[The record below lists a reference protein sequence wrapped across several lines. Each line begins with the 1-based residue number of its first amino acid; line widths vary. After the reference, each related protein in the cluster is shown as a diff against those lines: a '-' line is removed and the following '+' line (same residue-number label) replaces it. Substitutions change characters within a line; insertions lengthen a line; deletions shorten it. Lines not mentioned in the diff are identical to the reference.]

1 MRPADF
7 PRFSVAIAPIH
18 DVTNRSVHLKEATMH
33 HDMSPTRRRV
43 IQGLAAIAA
52 ATAFSTPA
60 FAADPL
66 KIGLILPLT
75 GPFASTGKQI
85 EAAARL
91 YIAKNGDTVA
101 GRKVEL
107 IVKDDTGLAPETTK
121 RIAQEL
127 VVQDKVTVLA
137 GFGLTPLA
145 LAAAPVA
152 TEAKVPMVVMAA
164 ATGMIPTRS
173 PFIVRTG
180 FTLPQ
185 VTAPIAEWALKNK
198 IKRVV
203 TMVTDYGP
211 GLDAEKTFVT
221 VFKAG
226 GGEIVESIKTPL
238 RNPDYAPFLQRAK
251 DAKPDAL
258 FVFVPSGEGLAVM
271 KQFDERGLKQAGIRL
286 IGTGDVTDDDLLESM
301 GAPAVGVITSFHYSA
316 AHDSPENKAYVEA
329 FMKANNGM
337 RPNFHSLGGYD
348 GMHLIYE
355 AVKKAGPTANG
366 EQLVEAMKG
375 MKWTSPRGPM
385 SIDPATRQTIQTVYL
400 REVKM
405 VNGKP
410 WNVEFDKVENVKD
423 PG

>member
-1 MRPADF
+1 M
-7 PRFSVAIAPIH
+7 
-18 DVTNRSVHLKEATMH
+18 NRSMY
-33 HDMSPTRRRV
+33 SNRRRV
-43 IQGLAAIAA
+43 LQSLTL
-52 ATAFSTPA
+52 ATALCVLPGA
-60 FAADPL
+60 ALAADPF

-101 GRKVEL
+101 GRKIEL

-127 VVQDKVTVLA
+127 VVQDKVNVLA

-185 VTAPIAEWALKNK
+185 ITAPIAEWALKNK

-211 GLDAEKTFVT
+211 GLDAEKTFQT
-221 VFKAG
+221 CQG
-226 GGEIVESIKTPL
+226 GRVDIVESIRTPL

-286 IGTGDVTDDDLLESM
+286 IGTGDVTDDDLLVSM
-301 GAPAVGVITSFHYSA
+301 GAPSLGIITSFHYSA
-316 AHDSPENKAYVEA
+316 AHDSPENKAYVDG
-329 FMKANNGM
+329 FMKANNGL
-337 RPNFHSLGGYD
+337 RPNFHSVGGYD

-355 AVKKAGPTANG
+355 ALKKAGPDATG

-405 VNGKP
+405 VNGQP
-410 WNVEFDKVENVKD
+410 WNIEFEKFENVKD
-423 PG
+423 PGN

>member
-1 MRPADF
+1 MKHPL
-7 PRFSVAIAPIH
+7 S
-18 DVTNRSVHLKEATMH
+18 L
-33 HDMSPTRRRV
+33 TRRR
-43 IQGLAAIAA
+43 ILQGFAA
-52 ATAFSTPA
+52 AAVATVLATPA

-85 EAAARL
+85 EAACRL

-127 VVQDKVTVLA
+127 VVQDKVSVLA

-152 TEAKVPMVVMAA
+152 TEAKVPMIVMAA

-316 AHDSPENKAYVEA
+316 AHDSPENKAYVDA

-355 AVKKAGPTANG
+355 AVKKAGANATG

-375 MKWTSPRGPM
+375 QKWMSPRGPM
-385 SIDPATRQTIQTVYL
+385 SIDPATRQTIQNVYL

-410 WNVEFDKVENVKD
+410 WNVEFDKFENVKD

>member
-1 MRPADF
+1 MRKRID
-7 PRFSVAIAPIH
+7 S
-18 DVTNRSVHLKEATMH
+18 
-33 HDMSPTRRRV
+33 TRRRV
-43 IQGLAAIAA
+43 LQGVAGTAALGALPR
-52 ATAFSTPA
+52 FA
-60 FAADPL
+60 FAQNAPV
-66 KIGLILPLT
+66 KIGLILPMT

-85 EAAARL
+85 TAACRH
-91 YIAKNGDTVA
+91 YMERNGDTVA

-121 RIAQEL
+121 RIAQEM
-127 VVQDKVTVLA
+127 VVQDKVTILA

-152 TEAKVPMVVMAA
+152 TEAKTPMIVMAA

-185 VTAPIAEWALKNK
+185 VTAPIAEWASKNK
-198 IKRVV
+198 IKRVF
-203 TMVTDYGP
+203 TIVTDYGP
-211 GLDAEKTFVT
+211 GLDAEKTFHA
-221 VFKAG
+221 VFKEK
-226 GGEIVESIKTPL
+226 GGEIVESVRTPL

-271 KQFDERGLKQAGIRL
+271 KQFEERGLKQAGIRM
-286 IGTGDVTDDDLLESM
+286 IGTGDVTDDDLLETM

-316 AHDSPENKAYVEA
+316 AHESPENRAYVDGM
-329 FMKANNGM
+329 MKANNGM
-337 RPNFHSLGGYD
+337 RPNFHSVGGWD

-355 AVKKAGPTANG
+355 AIKKAPTGTG

-375 MKWTSPRGPM
+375 MKWVSPRGPM
-385 SIDPATRQTIQTVYL
+385 SIDPATRQTIQNVYL

-410 WNVEFDKVENVKD
+410 WNIEFDKFENVKD

>member
-1 MRPADF
+1 MKNSF
-7 PRFSVAIAPIH
+7 Q
-18 DVTNRSVHLKEATMH
+18 T
-33 HDMSPTRRRV
+33 TRRRV
-43 IQGLAAIAA
+43 LQGVALAATLGALHGAA
-52 ATAFSTPA
+52 L
-60 FAADPL
+60 AADPL
-66 KIGLILPLT
+66 KIGLILPMT

-91 YIAKNGDTVA
+91 YMAKNGDTVA

-121 RIAQEL
+121 RIAQEM
-127 VVQDKVTVLA
+127 VVQDKVSVLA

-164 ATGMIPTRS
+164 ATAMIPTRS
-173 PFIVRTG
+173 PYIVRTG

-211 GLDAEKTFVT
+211 GLDAEKTFQT

-226 GGEIVESIKTPL
+226 GGEIVEAIRTPL

-271 KQFDERGLKQAGIRL
+271 KQFDDRGLKQSGIRL

-316 AHDSPENKAYVEA
+316 AHDSPENKAYVDGM
-329 FMKANNGM
+329 MKANNGM
-337 RPNFHSLGGYD
+337 RPNFHSVGGYD

-355 AVKKAGPTANG
+355 AVKKAGPNATG

-375 MKWTSPRGPM
+375 MKWVSPRGPM
-385 SIDPATRQTIQTVYL
+385 SIDPTTRQPIQNVYM

>member
-1 MRPADF
+1 MKQSFATARGRVLQRISA
-7 PRFSVAIAPIH
+7 AILLGLLP
-18 DVTNRSVHLKEATMH
+18 
-33 HDMSPTRRRV
+33 
-43 IQGLAAIAA
+43 LAAL
-52 ATAFSTPA
+52 
-60 FAADPL
+60 AADPL
-66 KIGLILPLT
+66 KIGLILPMT

-127 VVQDKVTVLA
+127 VVQDKVSVLA

-185 VTAPIAEWALKNK
+185 VTGPIAEWAAKNK

-211 GLDAEKTFVT
+211 GLDAEKTFQT
-221 VFKAG
+221 VFKAA
-226 GGEIVESIKTPL
+226 GGEIVESIRTPL

-301 GAPAVGVITSFHYSA
+301 GAPAVGVVTSFHYSA
-316 AHDSPENKAYVEA
+316 AHESPENRAYVDG

-337 RPNFHSLGGYD
+337 RPNFHSVGGYD

-355 AVKKAGPTANG
+355 AVKKAGSNATG

-375 MKWTSPRGPM
+375 MKWVSPRGPM
-385 SIDPATRQTIQTVYL
+385 SIDPATRQTVHNVYL

-410 WNVEFDKVENVKD
+410 WNIEFDKVENVKD
-423 PG
+423 PGN

>member
-1 MRPADF
+1 MKNSF
-7 PRFSVAIAPIH
+7 Q
-18 DVTNRSVHLKEATMH
+18 T
-33 HDMSPTRRRV
+33 TRRRV
-43 IQGLAAIAA
+43 LQGVALAATLGALHGAA
-52 ATAFSTPA
+52 L
-60 FAADPL
+60 AADPL
-66 KIGLILPLT
+66 KIGLILPMT

-91 YIAKNGDTVA
+91 YMAKNGDTVA

-121 RIAQEL
+121 RIAQEM
-127 VVQDKVTVLA
+127 VVQDKVSVLA

-164 ATGMIPTRS
+164 ATAMIPTRS
-173 PFIVRTG
+173 PYIVRTG

-211 GLDAEKTFVT
+211 GLDAEKTFQT

-226 GGEIVESIKTPL
+226 GGEIVEAIRTPL

-271 KQFDERGLKQAGIRL
+271 KQFDDRGLKQAGIRL

-316 AHDSPENKAYVEA
+316 AHDSPENKAYVDGM
-329 FMKANNGM
+329 MKANNGM
-337 RPNFHSLGGYD
+337 RPNFHSVGGYD

-355 AVKKAGPTANG
+355 AVKKAGPNATG

-375 MKWTSPRGPM
+375 MKWVSPRGPM
-385 SIDPATRQTIQTVYL
+385 SIDPTTRQPIQNVYM

-410 WNVEFDKVENVKD
+410 WNVEFDKIENVKD
-423 PG
+423 PGN

>member
-1 MRPADF
+1 MNT
-7 PRFSVAIAPIH
+7 RFHTI
-18 DVTNRSVHLKEATMH
+18 
-33 HDMSPTRRRV
+33 RRRML
-43 IQGLAAIAA
+43 QAAAIGATLCALPGAA
-52 ATAFSTPA
+52 L
-60 FAADPL
+60 AADPF

-91 YIAKNGDTVA
+91 YMAKNGDTVA
-101 GRKVEL
+101 GRKIEL

-121 RIAQEL
+121 RIAQEM
-127 VVQDKVTVLA
+127 VVQDKVSVLA

-164 ATGMIPTRS
+164 ATAMIPTRS
-173 PFIVRTG
+173 PYIVRSN

-211 GLDAEKTFVT
+211 GLDAEKTFLA

-226 GGEIVESIKTPL
+226 GGEIVESIRTPL

-271 KQFDERGLKQAGIRL
+271 KQFDDRGLKQAGIRL

-316 AHDSPENKAYVEA
+316 AHDSPENKAYVDA
-329 FMKANNGM
+329 MMKANPGM
-337 RPNFHSLGGYD
+337 RPNFHSVGGYD

-355 AVKKAGPTANG
+355 ALKKAGAGASG

-375 MKWTSPRGPM
+375 MKWVSPRGPL
-385 SIDPATRQTIQTVYL
+385 SIDPATRQPIQNVYL

-410 WNVEFDKVENVKD
+410 WNIEFDKFESVKD
-423 PG
+423 PTN

>member
-1 MRPADF
+1 MKRRNSSA
-7 PRFSVAIAPIH
+7 
-18 DVTNRSVHLKEATMH
+18 
-33 HDMSPTRRRV
+33 RRRF
-43 IQGLAAIAA
+43 ITSLGATAAIAA
-52 ATAFSTPA
+52 WTPRLA

-75 GPFASTGKQI
+75 GPFATTGRQI
-85 EAAARL
+85 EAACRL

-127 VVQDKVTVLA
+127 VVQDKVSVLA

-152 TEAKVPMVVMAA
+152 TEAKVPMIVMAA

-173 PFIVRTG
+173 PFIVRAN

-211 GLDAEKTFVT
+211 GLDAEKTFQS

-226 GGEIVESIKTPL
+226 GGEIVEAIRTPL

-258 FVFVPSGEGLAVM
+258 FVFVPAGEGLAVM

-286 IGTGDVTDDDLLESM
+286 IGTGDVTDDDLLVSM
-301 GAPAVGVITSFHYSA
+301 GAPAVGIITSFHYSA
-316 AHDSPENKAYVEA
+316 AHDSPENKAYVDA

-355 AVKKAGPTANG
+355 ALKRTGGSTDG
-366 EQLVEAMKG
+366 EKLVNAMKG
-375 MKWTSPRGPM
+375 LSWVSPRGPM
-385 SIDPATRQTIQTVYL
+385 SIDPATRDVVQTVYIRKCEL
-400 REVKM
+400 VD
-405 VNGKP
+405 GKLF
-410 WNVEFDKVENVKD
+410 NVEFDKIENVKD
-423 PG
+423 PGA

>member
-1 MRPADF
+1 MLRTAF
-7 PRFSVAIAPIH
+7 
-18 DVTNRSVHLKEATMH
+18 TTKEATMKH
-33 HDMSPTRRRV
+33 RFFPTRRRV
-43 IQGLAAIAA
+43 LQGIAGVAA
-52 ATAFSTPA
+52 AGILATPA

-85 EAAARL
+85 EAACRL

-152 TEAKVPMVVMAA
+152 TEAKVPMIVMAA

-301 GAPAVGVITSFHYSA
+301 GAPAVGIITSFHYSA
-316 AHDSPENKAYVEA
+316 AHDSPENKAYVDA

-355 AVKKAGPTANG
+355 AVKKAGPDATG

-375 MKWTSPRGPM
+375 QKWVSPRGPM
-385 SIDPATRQTIQTVYL
+385 SIDPATRQTVQNVYL

-410 WNVEFDKVENVKD
+410 WNVEFDKFENVKD

>member
-1 MRPADF
+1 MKN
-7 PRFSVAIAPIH
+7 RFETI
-18 DVTNRSVHLKEATMH
+18 
-33 HDMSPTRRRV
+33 RRRV
-43 IQGLAAIAA
+43 LQAAVVATLGALAGGAL
-52 ATAFSTPA
+52 
-60 FAADPL
+60 AADPL

-91 YIAKNGDTVA
+91 YMAKNGDTVA

-121 RIAQEL
+121 RIAQEM
-127 VVQDKVTVLA
+127 VVQDKVSVLA

-173 PFIVRTG
+173 PFIVRPN

-185 VTAPIAEWALKNK
+185 VTGPIAEWALKNK

-211 GLDAEKTFVT
+211 GLDAEKTFQA

-226 GGEIVESIKTPL
+226 GGEIVESIRTPL

-271 KQFDERGLKQAGIRL
+271 KQFDDRGLKQAGIRL
-286 IGTGDVTDDDLLESM
+286 IGTGDITDDDLLESM

-316 AHDSPENKAYVEA
+316 AHDSPENKAYVDA

-337 RPNFHSLGGYD
+337 RPNFHSVGGYD

-355 AVKKAGPTANG
+355 AVKKAGPNATG

-375 MKWTSPRGPM
+375 MKWTSPRGPL
-385 SIDPATRQTIQTVYL
+385 SIDPATRQPVQTVYM

-410 WNVEFDKVENVKD
+410 WNIEFDKVENVKD

>member
-1 MRPADF
+1 MNFRNC
-7 PRFSVAIAPIH
+7 I
-18 DVTNRSVHLKEATMH
+18 
-33 HDMSPTRRRV
+33 TRRRML
-43 IQGLAAIAA
+43 QGVAGAIMTVALAG
-52 ATAFSTPA
+52 TAL
-60 FAADPL
+60 AADPL

-85 EAAARL
+85 EAACRL

-107 IVKDDTGLAPETTK
+107 IVKDDTGTAPETTK
-121 RIAQEL
+121 RIAQEM
-127 VVQDKVTVLA
+127 VVQDKVSVLA

-152 TEAKVPMVVMAA
+152 TEAKVPMIVMAA

-173 PFIVRTG
+173 PYIVRPN

-185 VTAPIAEWALKNK
+185 VTGPIAEWALRNK

-211 GLDAEKTFVT
+211 GLDAEKTFQA

-226 GGEIVESIKTPL
+226 GGEIVESIRTPL

-271 KQFDERGLKQAGIRL
+271 KQFDDRGLKQAGIRL

-316 AHDSPENKAYVEA
+316 AHDSPENKAYVDA

-337 RPNFHSLGGYD
+337 RPNFHSVGGYD

-355 AVKKAGPTANG
+355 AVKKAGPSATG

-375 MKWTSPRGPM
+375 MKWTSPRGPL
-385 SIDPATRQTIQTVYL
+385 SIDPATRQPIQTVYL

-410 WNVEFDKVENVKD
+410 WNIEFDKVENVKD
-423 PG
+423 PGQ

>member
-1 MRPADF
+1 MGA
-7 PRFSVAIAPIH
+7 
-18 DVTNRSVHLKEATMH
+18 
-33 HDMSPTRRRV
+33 
-43 IQGLAAIAA
+43 LAGSAL
-52 ATAFSTPA
+52 
-60 FAADPL
+60 AADPL

-91 YIAKNGDTVA
+91 YMAKNGDTVA

-121 RIAQEL
+121 RIAQEM
-127 VVQDKVTVLA
+127 VVQDKVSVLA

-164 ATGMIPTRS
+164 ATAMIPTRS
-173 PFIVRTG
+173 PYIVRTG

-211 GLDAEKTFVT
+211 GLDAEKTFQA

-226 GGEIVESIKTPL
+226 GGEIVESIRTPL

-271 KQFDERGLKQAGIRL
+271 KQFDDRGLKQAGIRL

-316 AHDSPENKAYVEA
+316 AHDSPENKAYVDA

-337 RPNFHSLGGYD
+337 RPNFHSVGGYD

-355 AVKKAGPTANG
+355 AAKKAGPNATG

-375 MKWTSPRGPM
+375 MKWVSPRGPM
-385 SIDPATRQTIQTVYL
+385 SIDPATRQTIQNVYL

-410 WNVEFDKVENVKD
+410 WNVEFDKIENVKD
-423 PG
+423 PGN

>member
-1 MRPADF
+1 MMFRPAAF
-7 PRFSVAIAPIH
+7 TPEESAMNH
-18 DVTNRSVHLKEATMH
+18 SS
-33 HDMSPTRRRV
+33 SPVRRRV
-43 IQGLAAIAA
+43 LQSFGAA
-52 ATAFSTPA
+52 AVALALNVPA
-60 FAADPL
+60 HAADPL
-66 KIGLILPLT
+66 KIGLILPMT

-85 EAAARL
+85 DAAVRL
-91 YIAKNGDTVA
+91 YIARNGDTVV
-101 GRKVEL
+101 GRKVEVIL
-107 IVKDDTGLAPETTK
+107 KDDTGLAPETTK
-121 RIAQEL
+121 RIAQEM
-127 VVQDKVTVLA
+127 VVQDRVSVLA

-164 ATGMIPTRS
+164 ATAMIPTRS
-173 PFIVRTG
+173 PFIVRAN

-185 VTAPIAEWALKNK
+185 VTAPIAEWALKNR
-198 IKRVV
+198 IKRAV

-211 GLDAEKTFVT
+211 GLDAEKTFHA

-226 GGEIVESIKTPL
+226 GGEIVEAIKTPL

-271 KQFDERGLKQAGIRL
+271 KQFDERGLKQAGIRM
-286 IGTGDVTDDDLLESM
+286 IGTGDVTDDDLLETM

-316 AHDSPENKAYVEA
+316 AHDSPENKAYVDA
-329 FMKANNGM
+329 FMKANKGM

-348 GMHLIYE
+348 GMHMIYE
-355 AVKKAGPTANG
+355 AVKKAGPNATG

-375 MKWTSPRGPM
+375 LKWMSPRGPLA
-385 SIDPATRQTIQTVYL
+385 IDPATRQPIQTVYL

-405 VNGKP
+405 VDGKP
-410 WNVEFDKVENVKD
+410 WNVEFDKYENVKD
-423 PG
+423 PGN

>member
-1 MRPADF
+1 MNHRT
-7 PRFSVAIAPIH
+7 R
-18 DVTNRSVHLKEATMH
+18 
-33 HDMSPTRRRV
+33 PTRRRALRT
-43 IQGLAAIAA
+43 LAAAA
-52 ATAFSTPA
+52 ALAAFAGSA
-60 FAADPL
+60 LAADPF

-91 YIAKNGDTVA
+91 YMAKNGDTVA
-101 GRKVEL
+101 GRKIEL

-121 RIAQEL
+121 RIAQEM
-127 VVQDKVTVLA
+127 VVQDKVSVLA

-145 LAAAPVA
+145 LATAPVA

-164 ATGMIPTRS
+164 ATAMIPTRS
-173 PFIVRTG
+173 PYIVRTG

-185 VTAPIAEWALKNK
+185 VTGPIAEWALKNG
-198 IKRVV
+198 IKRAV
-203 TMVTDYGP
+203 TLVTDYGP
-211 GLDAEKTFVT
+211 GLDAEKTFVS

-226 GGEIVESIKTPL
+226 GGEIVQSIRTPL
-238 RNPDYAPFLQRAK
+238 ANPDYAPFLQRAK

-258 FVFVPSGEGLAVM
+258 FVFVPSGQGLAVM

-286 IGTGDVTDDDLLESM
+286 IGTGDITDDDLLESM

-316 AHDSPENKAYVEA
+316 AHDSPENKAYVDA

-355 AVKKAGPTANG
+355 ALKKAGPNATG

-375 MKWTSPRGPM
+375 MKWVSPRGPM
-385 SIDPATRQTIQTVYL
+385 SIDPATRQTIQAVYL

-410 WNVEFDKVENVKD
+410 WNVEFDRFENVKD
-423 PG
+423 PN

>member
-1 MRPADF
+1 MTH
-7 PRFSVAIAPIH
+7 SI
-18 DVTNRSVHLKEATMH
+18 
-33 HDMSPTRRRV
+33 PTPRRRMLQR
-43 IQGLAAIAA
+43 IA
-52 ATAFSTPA
+52 ATALLGLVPLVA
-60 FAADPL
+60 QAADPF

-85 EAAARL
+85 EAAVRL
-91 YIAKNGDTVA
+91 YMAKHGDTVA
-101 GRKVEL
+101 GRRIEL

-121 RIAQEL
+121 RIAQEM
-127 VVQDKVTVLA
+127 VVQDKVNVLA

-164 ATGMIPTRS
+164 ATAMIPTRS

-185 VTAPIAEWALKNK
+185 VTAPIAEWAAKNK

-211 GLDAEKTFVT
+211 GLDAEKTFIAT
-221 VFKAG
+221 FKAA
-226 GGEIVESIKTPL
+226 GGEIVESIRTPL

-286 IGTGDVTDDDLLESM
+286 IGTGDVTDDDLLVSM

-316 AHDSPENKAYVEA
+316 AHDSPENKAYVDGM
-329 FMKANNGM
+329 MKANNGM
-337 RPNFHSLGGYD
+337 RPNFHSVGGYD
-348 GMHLIYE
+348 GMHLIY
-355 AVKKAGPTANG
+355 AALAKAGPNATG

-375 MKWTSPRGPM
+375 MKWVSPRGPM
-385 SIDPATRQTIQTVYL
+385 SIDPATRQAVQNVYL

-405 VNGKP
+405 VNGQP
-410 WNVEFDKVENVKD
+410 WNVEFETFENVKD
-423 PG
+423 PGK

>member
-1 MRPADF
+1 MKQAVLN
-7 PRFSVAIAPIH
+7 S
-18 DVTNRSVHLKEATMH
+18 
-33 HDMSPTRRRV
+33 RRRV
-43 IQGLAAIAA
+43 IKAAALAAALAA
-52 ATAFSTPA
+52 LPGAAL
-60 FAADPL
+60 AADPV
-66 KIGLILPLT
+66 KIGLILPMT

-85 EAAARL
+85 SAAAKL
-91 YIAKNGDTVA
+91 YMAQHGDTID

-107 IVKDDTGLAPETTK
+107 IIKDDTGLAPETTK

-127 VVQDKVTVLA
+127 VVQDKVTFLA

-145 LAAAPVA
+145 FAAAPVA

-164 ATGMIPTRS
+164 ATSIIPTKS
-173 PFIVRTG
+173 PMIVRTG

-185 VTAPIAEWALKNK
+185 VTGPIADWAAKNK

-211 GLDAEKTFVT
+211 GLDAEKTFLAR
-221 VFKAG
+221 FKAA
-226 GGEIVESIKTPL
+226 GGEVVESIRTPL

-271 KQFDERGLKQAGIRL
+271 KQFEERGLKQAGIRL
-286 IGTGDVTDDDLLESM
+286 IGTGDVTDDDLLVSM

-316 AHDSPENKAYVEA
+316 AHDSPENKAYVDA

-337 RPNFHSLGGYD
+337 RPNFHSVGGYD
-348 GMHLIYE
+348 GMHAIYE
-355 AVKKAGPTANG
+355 AVKKAGPNATG
-366 EQLVEAMKG
+366 PQLVEAMKG
-375 MKWTSPRGPM
+375 MKWMSPRGPLT
-385 SIDPATRQTIQTVYL
+385 IEPATRDAINTVYV

-405 VNGKP
+405 VNGQP
-410 WNVEFDKVENVKD
+410 WNIEFDKVENVL
-423 PG
+423 PEN